1 MTFRDFYTSI
11 LNTSNVSDDVKAFAE
26 TELGK
31 LDARNEKRRTTQS
44 ANQIANEG
52 LKDSIVAVLTTP
64 MFASDIATAVGI
76 STQKVSALAKQLVDS
91 GKITVTDV
99 KVKGK
104 GVLKQYAL
112 AEKSKAPK
120 GAFFCADLI
129 QAYKTPGR
137 SSTCTKNNNYFCTL
151 LLLAI
156 SNSICYNI
164 TVR

>member
-26 TELGK
+26 TELSK
-31 LDARNEKRRTTQS
+31 LDARNEKRRTTPS

-52 LKDSIVAVLTTP
+52 WKDSILAVLTTP
-64 MFASDIATAVGI
+64 MFASDIASAVGI

-104 GVLKQYAL
+104 GVLKQYSL
-112 AEKSKAPK
+112 AE
-120 GAFFCADLI
+120 
-129 QAYKTPGR
+129 
-137 SSTCTKNNNYFCTL
+137 
-151 LLLAI
+151 
-156 SNSICYNI
+156 
-164 TVR
+164 